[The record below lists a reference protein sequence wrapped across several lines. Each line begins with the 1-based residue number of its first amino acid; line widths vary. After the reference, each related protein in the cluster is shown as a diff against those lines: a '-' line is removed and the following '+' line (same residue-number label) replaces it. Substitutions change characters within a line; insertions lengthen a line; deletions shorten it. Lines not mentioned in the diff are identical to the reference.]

1 MEKVKGS
8 QKATVWDCGSS
19 LYDSF
24 ELKSFERQLDSAIS
38 SARSLSMPH
47 LTDTRRFPQPDSGQH
62 QTQYDPPQISSKK
75 SSKISRSFNKLMRT
89 LFRTKQSP
97 STLFRVQSQRAYH
110 DRVYDRYGAL
120 TTIPEVSEN
129 ANAGDYEGGFSP
141 EMRSASNLVER
152 SASERFAATSVGIS
166 CA

>member
-1 MEKVKGS
+1 MKGS

-47 LTDTRRFPQPDSGQH
+47 LTDTRRFPPPSSH
-62 QTQYDPPQISSKK
+62 QLYQTHDDQPQILSKK

-97 STLFRVQSQRAYH
+97 STLFRVQSQRGH

-141 EMRSASNLVER
+141 EMRSATSLVER

>member
-1 MEKVKGS
+1 MEKVMKGS

-47 LTDTRRFPQPDSGQH
+47 LTDTRRFPTSRPH
-62 QTQYDPPQISSKK
+62 QTHDDPPQILSKK
-75 SSKISRSFNKLMRT
+75 TSKISRSFNKLMRT

-97 STLFRVQSQRAYH
+97 STLFRVQSQRGH

-129 ANAGDYEGGFSP
+129 ANPGDYEGGFSP
-141 EMRSASNLVER
+141 EMRSTASSLAER
-152 SASERFAATSVGIS
+152 STSERFAATSVGIS

>member
-8 QKATVWDCGSS
+8 QKASVWDCGSS
-19 LYDSF
+19 LYDSV

-47 LTDTRRFPQPDSGQH
+47 LTDTRRFPPPESQKHRIHDEK
-62 QTQYDPPQISSKK
+62 PQILSKK
-75 SSKISRSFNKLMRT
+75 SSKISRSFNKFMRT

-97 STLFRVQSQRAYH
+97 STLFGLQSQRAH

-129 ANAGDYEGGFSP
+129 AIAGDYEGGYSP
-141 EMRSASNLVER
+141 EMRGASSLVGR
-152 SASERFAATSVGIS
+152 SASLRFATTSVGIS

>member
-47 LTDTRRFPQPDSGQH
+47 LTDTRRFPPPVSQH
-62 QTQYDPPQISSKK
+62 HRTYDDPPQILSKK

-97 STLFRVQSQRAYH
+97 STLFRVQSQRGH

-129 ANAGDYEGGFSP
+129 ANAGDGFSP
-141 EMRSASNLVER
+141 EMRSAASSLVER